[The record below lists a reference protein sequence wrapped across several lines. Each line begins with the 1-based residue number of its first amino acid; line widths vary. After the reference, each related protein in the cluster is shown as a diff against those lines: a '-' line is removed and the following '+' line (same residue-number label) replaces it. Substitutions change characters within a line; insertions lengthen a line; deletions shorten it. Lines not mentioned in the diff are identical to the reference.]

1 MKRLTL
7 EDIGKLAGVSRATV
21 SRVVNNHPNISP
33 EVRQRVQNIIEE
45 TGYQPNLAARQ
56 LASNR
61 SDIIG
66 LVIPNSVQSLFMD
79 PYFARLIQGIAQ
91 ACNANDQTLSLFLI
105 EDNDDE
111 KRMFKRLL
119 GNGLLDGLVFAAVGK
134 NDSFLPQLQSSTMT
148 FILVGRF
155 ENMDGI
161 PYIDADNVHG
171 AAAATEHLIGMGY
184 QRIAM
189 VGSGKN
195 NAGAERYEGYRQ
207 ALVTRNRAPDA
218 NLYAMGD
225 FTQVSGYETLQTLLP
240 HNPDAVFAASDEMAV
255 GAIRAIEEAGLRVP
269 EDIAVVGFDD
279 VPTAVAIAPQLTTIR
294 QPIQE
299 MGALATETL
308 LEIISGDIT
317 EPQQTILDTALII
330 RESCGA
336 AQRNNS

>member
-1 MKRLTL
+1 M
-7 EDIGKLAGVSRATV
+7 
-21 SRVVNNHPNISP
+21 P
-33 EVRQRVQNIIEE
+33 
-45 TGYQPNLAARQ
+45 
-56 LASNR
+56 
-61 SDIIG
+61 
-66 LVIPNSVQSLFMD
+66 
-79 PYFARLIQGIAQ
+79 
-91 ACNANDQTLSLFLI
+91 
-105 EDNDDE
+105 
-111 KRMFKRLL
+111 
-119 GNGLLDGLVFAAVGK
+119 
-134 NDSFLPQLQSSTMT
+134 

-155 ENMDGI
+155 ANMDGI

-225 FTQVSGYETLQTLLP
+225 FTQVSGYETMQTLLP